1 MDGEILTIKERKYQ
15 GETEVVSARLPSD
28 LVDELNA
35 LADIDWIMVTDDC
48 ISVSNCRICDEKING
63 AYSSDHFPVYAELT
77 VFVPEGGIHHAFGE
91 VLPEFDDKWL
101 EAEKDKEGE
110 KFGNL
115 HRIP

>member
-1 MDGEILTIKERKYQ
+1 M
-15 GETEVVSARLPSD
+15 
-28 LVDELNA
+28 
-35 LADIDWIMVTDDC
+35 
-48 ISVSNCRICDEKING
+48 
-63 AYSSDHFPVYAELT
+63 
-77 VFVPEGGIHHAFGE
+77 FVPEGGIHHAFGE